1 MANLFSLAKRKRRT
15 SRDRRLPLEY
25 MTNPLGPIHP
35 GEILLEDFMKPLNLS
50 AYRVAKDLGV
60 APLRITQI
68 IHGRRAI
75 SAETALLLSRYTG
88 TSPQFWINLQGQY
101 DLEIIGSALS
111 KKLAAINPVTM
122 VSEGLKRGPK
132 GSRFALA
139 GQEEKIH
146 RRVALVKSKR
156 VR

>member
-1 MANLFSLAKRKRRT
+1 
-15 SRDRRLPLEY
+15 

-68 IHGRRAI
+68 IHGKRAI

>member
-1 MANLFSLAKRKRRT
+1 MADLFYLAKLKRRT

-68 IHGRRAI
+68 IHGKRAI

-101 DLEIIGSALS
+101 DLEIVGSALS

-122 VSEGLKRGPK
+122 VSEALKQGPK
-132 GSRFALA
+132 GSRFASA
-139 GQEEKIH
+139 GQDEKIH
-146 RRVALVKSKR
+146 RRVALVRSKR